1 MAIIKFP
8 IRKILRK
15 IFVLTLTC
23 IFLLPNLLHGEGI
36 SEPRKAKE
44 YPLKPRYIFSGD
56 KDAHCELWSTE
67 REAGKAAT
75 CRRRAAKPSTK
86 PILCRFKRSYINDD
100 DETLTMCVYE
110 KAGYGMEDFTISSET
125 YICEKE
131 FKCKR

>member
-1 MAIIKFP
+1 MVTTRIFIKSIIK
-8 IRKILRK
+8 LM
-15 IFVLTLTC
+15 LTC
-23 IFLLPNLLHGEGI
+23 IILFPLVTN
-36 SEPRKAKE
+36 SEEVEQARKSKD
-44 YPLKPRYIFSGD
+44 YPLVPRYTFSGD
-56 KDAHCELWSTE
+56 KDGHCELWSLE

-110 KAGYGMEDFTISSET
+110 KAGYNMEDFTISSET

>member
-1 MAIIKFP
+1 MVTTK
-8 IRKILRK
+8 KILSNLF
-15 IFVLTLTC
+15 ILLLVCL
-23 IFLLPNLLHGEGI
+23 IFLPTSLI
-36 SEPRKAKE
+36 SEEVEKVRKSKE
-44 YPLKPRYIFSGD
+44 YPLKPRYTFSGD
-56 KDAHCELWSTE
+56 KDGHCELWSSD

-75 CRRRAAKPSTK
+75 CRRRAAKPSTE

-110 KAGYGMEDFTISSET
+110 KAGYNMEDFTISSET

>member
-1 MAIIKFP
+1 MITLEKIQSNLFKLLLVCSVMFP
-8 IRKILRK
+8 TSL
-15 IFVLTLTC
+15 
-23 IFLLPNLLHGEGI
+23 I
-36 SEPRKAKE
+36 SEETKKTRESKE
-44 YPLKPRYIFSGD
+44 YPLVPRYTFSGD
-56 KDAHCELWSTE
+56 KDGHCELWSLE

-110 KAGYGMEDFTISSET
+110 KAGYNMEDFTISSET

-131 FKCKR
+131 FNCKR